1 MEKNIIREN
10 ISFAIRPVNEFAMT
24 AMQYFNQEEHFNLI
38 KEYNIKIDKRITEI
52 FKAFDDNISP
62 FLKSEIEFFNK
73 TKTLTVMILA
83 FVDYYEEIKTVED
96 YFKVFDSASDEE
108 VFNFIGGE
116 FIGDYNKDDNSEWG
130 KVINSLP
137 KMKEYIENLKGIKNN
152 LVKDVISLF
161 DSPNETRMRLRYII
175 SSFYDIYKRFED
187 ELMDKIIKETN
198 ILRKKF
204 NENPEKF
211 CDNHLFK
218 GMFDPKKVKVE
229 INVSYIFIIG
239 WRMSTNNPQ
248 KARLNYGFRSEEY
261 LRAKNSVEYLDK
273 FLKLISD
280 KTRQRILVLLSRESR
295 YTQSIAKELGLT
307 PATVN
312 YHLQNFLMIGLVD
325 IDNRKDNKVYYS
337 LNKEKA
343 NDYIELL
350 KGRFNLI

>member
-1 MEKNIIREN
+1 MKNNIIREN
-10 ISFAIRPVNEFAMT
+10 ISFAVRPVNEFAMT

-38 KEYNIKIDKRITEI
+38 KEYNIKIDKRIIEI
-52 FKAFDDNISP
+52 FKVFDDNISP

-83 FVDYYEEIKTVED
+83 FVDDYEDVNTVED
-96 YFKVFDSASDEE
+96 YFKVFDNASDEE
-108 VFNFIGGE
+108 FFSFIGGA
-116 FIGDYNKDDNSEWG
+116 FIDEYNKEDNSEGG

-137 KMKEYIENLKGIKNN
+137 KMKEYIANLKGVKNN
-152 LVKDVISLF
+152 LVKDIISLF
-161 DSPNETRMRLRYII
+161 DSPTETRMRLRYII

-187 ELMDKIIKETN
+187 ELMDKISKETN
-198 ILRKKF
+198 VLKKKF

-211 CDNHLFK
+211 CQNHLFK
-218 GMFDPKKVKVE
+218 GIFDPIKLKVE
-229 INVSYIFIIG
+229 INVSYIFIVG
-239 WRMSTNNPQ
+239 WRMSTHNPE

-261 LRAKNSVEYLDK
+261 LKAKNSIEYLDK

-280 KTRQRILVLLSRESR
+280 KTRQRILVLLSREPR

-312 YHLQNFLMIGLVD
+312 YHLQNFLIIGLVD